1 MPKTEVF
8 DRFYTDYDNWFVSN
22 ELAYKAELNLIGKL
36 IPKGKGFEIGVGTG
50 RFAIP
55 FGIKEGIEPSDK
67 MAEIAKEKGIR
78 VVKGVAEDLPYGD
91 NSFDFVMLVTT
102 ICFVDDP
109 VKTLKEARRIIKSNG
124 YIIIGFVDR
133 ESVIGQEY
141 EKNKDKSKFY
151 GPAIFYSAKEIEDYL
166 KNLGF
171 SEIEAYQTL
180 FHPLHALKAV
190 EPVAKGYGQ
199 GAFIGM
205 RGKKVVLCS

>member
-22 ELAYKAELNLIGKL
+22 ELAYKAECNLIGKL
-36 IPKGKGFEIGVGTG
+36 IPKGKGLEIGVGTG

-102 ICFVDDP
+102 VCFVDDP
-109 VKTLKEARRIIKSNG
+109 VKTLKEARRNS
-124 YIIIGFVDR
+124 
-133 ESVIGQEY
+133 
-141 EKNKDKSKFY
+141 
-151 GPAIFYSAKEIEDYL
+151 
-166 KNLGF
+166 
-171 SEIEAYQTL
+171 
-180 FHPLHALKAV
+180 
-190 EPVAKGYGQ
+190 
-199 GAFIGM
+199 
-205 RGKKVVLCS
+205 